1 MDVPILHRQGR
12 ATTKPDRGRTQAFVH
27 RRNFRN
33 IESTLMSAAKN
44 KLFLLD
50 GMALV
55 YRGHFALIRNPRM
68 TSSGMNTS
76 AVFVFATNLLNI
88 LVDQEATHIA
98 AVFDTPEPTHR
109 HKEYKEYKAQREEMP
124 EDLSAALPYVFRL
137 CEAFNVPVIRVPGW
151 EADDVIGTLALGAE
165 GGDYATYMVTPD
177 KDYGQL
183 VSESASIYKPGGSGE
198 GADIQGVEE
207 IKARWGIERVDQV
220 IDILGLMGDSSDNVP
235 GVPSIGEKTAQKLI
249 ADFDS
254 IEGVYENL
262 DQIKG
267 KRRQVLEENH
277 GQALL
282 SKRLVT
288 IDRQVPLEQGVADLA
303 VRPRNEEALKE
314 LFTELE
320 FNTFGKRLFGDEF
333 EAKGKLGLGQ
343 DIDPDDLDSI
353 TDVEHVYHLVD
364 TPEGR
369 AELIAELGRQESFCF
384 DLETTGLDTK
394 TCQVLGLAFSFATH
408 TGYYAVVPEDQTQ
421 ARAVLEEFR
430 PIFEN
435 GAIEKIGHHLKYDLS
450 VLLWHGIE
458 VAGPFFDTMLA
469 AHLAVPELRRNMDA
483 LAQALLNYQPIPIA
497 DLIGEKGSQ
506 QRPMREVP
514 LDQLTEYAAEDADIT
529 LQLSQVLRPL
539 VIERNQKRIF
549 AQVECPLVPVLVSM
563 ERYGIRVD
571 KEALHA
577 LSKRLGEEIHQT
589 GKRIFELAGQHFNL
603 NSPQQMGQVLFE
615 ELKLDP
621 KAKRTTKTGQYSTSE
636 QVLRR
641 LAFRHEIV
649 REILNYRAHT
659 KLKSTYVDT
668 LPGSVYE
675 GTGHVHTHYEQAV
688 TATGRMQ
695 SSGPNLQ
702 NIPIRTD
709 QGRQIRRAFLPAGD
723 EYTLLSADYS
733 QIELRLIAEL
743 SGDRELLKAF
753 DEGADIHS
761 ATATK
766 IYGVGEDGV
775 TADMRRKAKTVNF
788 GIIYGISAFGL
799 AERLDISRVE
809 AADII
814 EQYFVEY
821 PGVRRYMDETIEFA
835 RHNGYVE
842 TMLGR
847 RRYLR
852 DINSRNATT
861 RKGEER
867 NAINAPIQGTA
878 ADMIKLAMSAIYRR
892 MGQEQVKSRMLLQV
906 HDELVFDLHLDEVE
920 LLPPLVEEKMKNALE
935 TRVPIVVEMGTGET
949 WLEAH

>member
-1 MDVPILHRQGR
+1 
-12 ATTKPDRGRTQAFVH
+12 
-27 RRNFRN
+27 
-33 IESTLMSAAKN
+33 MSAAKN

-68 TSSGMNTS
+68 TSGGMNTS

-88 LVDQEATHIA
+88 LVDQQATHIA

-109 HKEYKEYKAQREEMP
+109 HIEYKEYKAQREAMP
-124 EDLSAALPYVFRL
+124 EDLSAALPFVFRL

-151 EADDVIGTLALGAE
+151 EADDVIGTLALQAE
-165 GGDYATYMVTPD
+165 GGQYNTYMVTPD

-183 VSESASIYKPGGSGE
+183 VSDTAFIYKPGGSGD
-198 GADIQGVEE
+198 GADIQGVTE
-207 IKARWGIERVDQV
+207 IKERWGIERIDQV
-220 IDILGLMGDSSDNVP
+220 IDMLGLMGDSSDNIP

-249 ADFDS
+249 AEFDS
-254 IEGVYENL
+254 VEGVYENL
-262 DQIKG
+262 EQIKG

-277 GQALL
+277 EQALL

-288 IDRQVPLEQGVADLA
+288 IDREVPLELGVADLA
-303 VRPRNEEALKE
+303 VKPRNDEALKE

-333 EAKGKLGLGQ
+333 EAKGKIRPGE

-353 TDVEHVYHLVD
+353 TDVEHVYHLVE
-364 TPEGR
+364 TPEAR
-369 AELIAELGRQESFCF
+369 AKLIAELGRQESYCF

-394 TCQVLGLAFSFATH
+394 TCQVLGLAFSFAAH
-408 TGYYAVVPEDQTQ
+408 TGYYVVVPEDQQQ
-421 ARAVLEEFR
+421 AKAVLEEFR
-430 PIFEN
+430 PLFEKE
-435 GAIEKIGHHLKYDLS
+435 GSEKIGHHLKYDLS
-450 VLLWHGIE
+450 VLLWQGIA

-469 AHLAVPELRRNMDA
+469 AHLATPDLRRSMDA
-483 LAQALLNYQPIPIA
+483 LAQALLNYKPIPIT
-497 DLIGEKGSQ
+497 DLIGEKGSEQ
-506 QRPMREVP
+506 LPMREVP
-514 LDQLTEYAAEDADIT
+514 LGQLTEYAAEDADIT
-529 LQLSQVLRPL
+529 FQLSEKLRPL
-539 VIERNQKRIF
+539 IVEGNQERIF
-549 AQVECPLVPVLVSM
+549 TDVECPLVPVLVSM
-563 ERYGIRVD
+563 EYYGIRVD
-571 KEALHA
+571 KEALHV
-577 LSKRLGEEIHQT
+577 LSKRLGEEIGQT
-589 GKRIFELAGQHFNL
+589 GERIFALAEQRFNL
-603 NSPQQMGQVLFE
+603 NSPQQMGQVLFD

-621 KAKRTTKTGQYSTSE
+621 NAKRTTKTGQYSTSE

-649 REILNYRAHT
+649 REILTYRAHT

-668 LPGSVYE
+668 LPGSVYG

-709 QGRQIRRAFLPAGD
+709 QGREIRRAFLPAGD
-723 EYTLLSADYS
+723 EFTLLSADYS

-743 SGDRELLKAF
+743 SGDEELLKAF

-761 ATATK
+761 ATAIK
-766 IYGVGEDGV
+766 IYDVDTDGV

-821 PGVRRYMDETIEFA
+821 PGVRRYMDETVEFA
-835 RHNGYVE
+835 QKNGYVE

-878 ADMIKLAMSAIYRR
+878 ADMIKLAMSSIHRR
-892 MGQEQVKSRMLLQV
+892 MHEEQVKSRMLLQV
-906 HDELVFDLHLDEVE
+906 HDELVFDLHRDEVE
-920 LLPPLVEEKMKNALE
+920 TLPPLVEAEMKNALQ
-935 TRVPIVVEMGTGET
+935 TRVPIVVEMGTGAT